1 MGVADD
7 SSLLVLEEVL
17 VVRPSENGL
26 QAEQGANNSAH
37 LGVCVFP
44 ENSIISSDDIAEGE
58 TRPHA

>member
-26 QAEQGANNSAH
+26 QAKQGANNGAH
-37 LGVCVFP
+37 LGVGVFP
-44 ENSIISSDDIAEGE
+44 ELGRE
-58 TRPHA
+58 R